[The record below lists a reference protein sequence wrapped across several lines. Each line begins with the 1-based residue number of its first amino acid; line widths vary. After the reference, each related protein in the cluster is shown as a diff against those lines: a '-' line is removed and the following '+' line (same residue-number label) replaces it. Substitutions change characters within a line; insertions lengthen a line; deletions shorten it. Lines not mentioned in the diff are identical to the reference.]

1 MKRRRTYDK
10 AFKLEVVQRS
20 LGDEPV
26 KSLGEELG
34 IHPTVI
40 TKWRRQFIDA
50 GELSFPGNGKSSL
63 TEEEKRIQALEKE
76 LAEARLETEILKKAI
91 TIFSKKDRRNTNS

>member
-1 MKRRRTYDK
+1 MKMRRTYDK

-20 LGDEPV
+20 LGGETV
-26 KSLGEELG
+26 KSLSEELG
-34 IHPTVI
+34 IHINLI
-40 TKWRRQFIDA
+40 TKWRKQFLDA
-50 GELSFPGNGKSSL
+50 GELSFPGNGRSSL

-91 TIFSKKDRRNTNS
+91 TIFSKKDRRNTSL

>member
-1 MKRRRTYDK
+1 MKMRRTYDK

-20 LGDEPV
+20 LGEETV
-26 KSLGEELG
+26 KSLSEELG
-34 IHPTVI
+34 IHINLI
-40 TKWRRQFIDA
+40 TKWRKQFLDA
-50 GELSFPGNGKSSL
+50 GELSFPGNGRSSL

-91 TIFSKKDRRNTNS
+91 TIFSKKDRRNTSL